1 MVDRRKKTET
11 HEREAERANLTLI
24 GSSISKDKNKK
35 YYQFKNCNHY
45 QDIGVKEVREF
56 RFRCQT
62 CQELKL
68 SQEASE
74 QNLTLIGAG
83 KNAQYRYYQFLNCG
97 HFQELTTGN
106 VRKGG
111 KHIGCKTCKHNDLV
125 KEASA
130 ANVSLIGS
138 GRSAHYRKY
147 LINDCGHVTDLKI
160 QSVREK
166 AFKCPHCKDA
176 QFIQEAKA
184 AGLTLIGAASD
195 ELEVK
200 SKAENY
206 RLYRCNECDHEENFK
221 LSHVRIKKI
230 NCSGCSTEDLK
241 KRADIS
247 GWNIIRFNVDG
258 PLHLASCKSA
268 AHERLVRS
276 GQLGKGNLQ
285 CSECFDDKLT
295 NNAKEVGLTY
305 LGEANRK
312 LFDANYRLFQCD
324 KCSEELTLRVINV
337 RQDSFICS
345 SCDPDH
351 LDRPSLVYL
360 LRVQHADKT
369 WLKLGYTNNLETR
382 ILSYGLSPNCF
393 VIALITLPFDSGRE
407 AKKFELALHKNSK
420 KHRLHKI
427 EMQNYHTRNG
437 HNECYPEQLAD
448 VLFEQITTK
457 SLVTMLSQQ

>member
-1 MVDRRKKTET
+1 MVDRRLRTET
-11 HEREAERANLTLI
+11 HEQEAQRANLKLI
-24 GSSISKDKNKK
+24 GPSISKDKNKK
-35 YYQFKNCNHY
+35 NYQFNDCTHY

-68 SQEASE
+68 NREASV

-111 KHIGCKTCKHNDLV
+111 KHVGCKTCKHNDLLE
-125 KEASA
+125 EASA
-130 ANVSLIGS
+130 ANVTLIGP

-147 LINDCGHVTDLKI
+147 LINDCNHVTDLKT
-160 QSVREK
+160 QSVRDK

-176 QFIQEAKA
+176 QFIEEAQA
-184 AGLTLIGAASD
+184 AGLTLIGAASE

-206 RLYRCNECDHEENFK
+206 RLYRCNECQHEQNFK
-221 LSHVRIKKI
+221 LAHVRIGNI
-230 NCSGCSTEDLK
+230 SCAGCSTDDLK

-258 PLHLASCKSA
+258 PFHLASCKSA

-285 CSECFDDKLT
+285 CSECFEEKLT
-295 NNAKEVGLTY
+295 NDAKGVGLTY
-305 LGEANRK
+305 LGEANRQ

-324 KCSEELTLRVINV
+324 KCSEELTLRVVNV

-345 SCDPDH
+345 SCDPNH

-360 LRVQHADKT
+360 LRVQHANKT

-382 ILSYGLSPNCF
+382 ILSYGLIPDCF
-393 VIALITLPFDSGRE
+393 ISVLATLQFDSGRT
-407 AKKFELALHKNSK
+407 AKKFELALHKKSK
-420 KHRLHKI
+420 KHRLNKR
-427 EMQNYHTRNG
+427 EMQTYHTRNG
-437 HNECYPEQLAD
+437 HNECYPKKLENAL
-448 VLFEQITTK
+448 LEQITAGNP
-457 SLVTMLSQQ
+457 VTILSQ